1 VEKFVQEHGL
11 KVFKSRMDVFL
22 MTALVAVAGV
32 IGLMQELLGEIPW
45 LVSSRKPVDDYIW
58 SLVAC

>member
-1 VEKFVQEHGL
+1 MEKFVQEHGL

-32 IGLMQELLGEIPW
+32 IGLMQELLGEIPN
-45 LVSSRKPVDDYIW
+45 SSYGGSQI
-58 SLVAC
+58 S